1 MPTTESFR
9 LGKSVIISGDRVE
22 IEGKPVRHIEEL
34 ISSALESRQTQGI
47 SSTAGTTYLISTGG
61 SDSVMASADIAI
73 TDKGIKVGGIAANS
87 IEELKMLMRIEG
99 TRYEEKRSVH
109 ESRIEEKGEG
119 PPGSRFLSWL
129 LSRQT

>member
-61 SDSVMASADIAI
+61 SNNAMASADIAI
-73 TDKGIKVGGIAANS
+73 TNKCVKVGGIAATS
-87 IEELKMLMRIEG
+87 VEELKMLVRISG
-99 TRYEEKRSVH
+99 TAYEEKQT
-109 ESRIEEKGEG
+109 EEKRKEVKPEEG
-119 PPGSRFLSWL
+119 IPGGRFLSWL
-129 LSRQT
+129 FSRQT